1 VSEGTAQ
8 FSHNMTYCPCPA
20 SETFYIFHRTGS
32 KPAHNAF
39 VQHGL
44 EGGKT
49 SKWRDNW
56 STNVVLPKA
65 QYRKEKDEVLKEP
78 MELNHAASLITG
90 LDDLPAAVQK
100 QLKAKLA
107 KEKSAVRKEQLS
119 LVCLIMFCHWVL
131 VWSPIS

>member
-1 VSEGTAQ
+1 
-8 FSHNMTYCPCPA
+8 MTYCPCPA
-20 SETFYIFHRTGS
+20 SETFYIFHRTGN

-65 QYRKEKDEVLKEP
+65 QYRKGKDEVLKEP

-90 LDDLPAAVQK
+90 LDELPVPVQK

-119 LVCLIMFCHWVL
+119 LVCLMMWMV
-131 VWSPIS
+131 